1 MSKTTHPHIE
11 GSSPQEEPYYL
22 SCKRIDPKPIIEYGY
37 VSYACDNSG
46 FLRHLKGRDDEG
58 MGSYGKHALERTP
71 ACSHCTDKDR
81 IIAHLKR
88 DNAQLA
94 RIADALYAEKKTT
107 PSG

>member
-58 MGSYGKHALERTP
+58 MLALHGQGPHYRPPQARQRTTCP
-71 ACSHCTDKDR
+71 HSRRAIRRKENHPFGVTIKS
-81 IIAHLKR
+81 
-88 DNAQLA
+88 
-94 RIADALYAEKKTT
+94 
-107 PSG
+107 